1 MLQYSKIIQLKSF
14 SKMKKIVLV
23 ITVLFFVNTI
33 TSQNYFMSSPEGFG
47 AAATGAGTPTVSNTV
62 TVTTYNALST
72 ALNSTSAANSVI
84 LVSGTIDCVY
94 TSVLLTNKTI
104 IGLPGAKLRNI
115 QITIGNS
122 ITSAANS
129 GILYIKSGSK
139 NVIIRNLIFEGPG
152 AYDADG
158 RDLLTS
164 EGRDIW
170 VDHCEFQDGMD
181 GNFDIKGAADN
192 TTVSWCKFTYLKPAM
207 TGGFGG
213 SNDHRFSGLVG
224 SGITDMP
231 SPDGRFSVTFKNC
244 YWAEGCKARMPRAR
258 NAELHV
264 LNCYYKTSVSGASAV
279 GLGAGDS
286 GTTCYVE
293 NCNFEQ
299 VATISSPVTEGAGTT
314 SVKFDGCIKL
324 TPSVPVTGLD
334 KLTATKP
341 TYSYTVLPVANVA
354 AYVSNASC
362 GAGATLN
369 VTSTGVISTS
379 CQNLGVEDHTLKLGE
394 LYPTSVDSILNIDL
408 SDNATGEAI
417 INIFSTSKVKVF
429 SHSKKVSAS
438 EKISLNVADL
448 AKGMYLCKIKI
459 GETASTWKFIKK

>member
-1 MLQYSKIIQLKSF
+1 
-14 SKMKKIVLV
+14 MKKIALV
-23 ITVLFFVNTI
+23 ITILLFVNNI
-33 TSQNYFMSSPEGFG
+33 TGQNYYMPTPEGFG

-62 TVTTYNALST
+62 TVSTYSALSN

-94 TSVLLTNKTI
+94 TSVSLTNKTI
-104 IGLPGAKLRNI
+104 IGLPGAKLRNT

-122 ITSAANS
+122 VTSGANS

-152 AYDADG
+152 AYDVDG

-164 EGRDIW
+164 EGKDIW

-192 TTVSWCKFTYLKPAM
+192 TTVSWCKFTYLKPAIA
-207 TGGFGG
+207 GGSGG
-213 SNDHRFSGLVG
+213 SNDHRFTNLVG
-224 SGITDMP
+224 SGIDDMP

-264 LNCYYKTSVSGASAV
+264 LNCYYKTTASGASAI

-299 VATISSPVTEGAGTT
+299 ITTISSPVTEGSGTT
-314 SVKFDGCIKL
+314 SVKFDGCTKGI
-324 TPSVPVTGLD
+324 TPTAVTGLD

-341 TYSYTVLPVANVA
+341 TYTYTVLPVANVA
-354 AYVSNASC
+354 SYVSNASC

-369 VTSTGVISTS
+369 VTATGVISS
-379 CQNLGVEDHTLKLGE
+379 NCPNLGIEDHTLKLGE
-394 LYPTSVDSILNIDL
+394 LYPTTVDSILNIDL
-408 SDNATGEAI
+408 SDNASGEAI
-417 INIFSTSKVKVF
+417 INIFSASGANVF
-429 SHSKKVSAS
+429 SYATKVSAS
-438 EKISLNVADL
+438 EKLSLNVAEL
-448 AKGMYLCKIKI
+448 AKGFYLCKLKI
-459 GETASTWKFIKK
+459 DEKVSTWKFIKK